1 MGKQSKHQEKLEISE
16 RKSAT
21 FNSFKG
27 KQYMHIFDNFK
38 HKNIT
43 LSEDEYK
50 KLMSKED
57 EIKKAFKSVRKHKV
71 NKRTPK
77 KHVSDTESEMF
88 ETSDGSDSN

>member
-38 HKNIT
+38 HKNIAF
-43 LSEDEYK
+43 SEDEYK

-57 EIKKAFKSVRKHKV
+57 EIKKAFKSVKKHKV
-71 NKRTPK
+71 VKKMSKR
-77 KHVSDTESEMF
+77 HVSDSESDMIG
-88 ETSDGSDSN
+88 TSDGSDSN